1 MTAATNG
8 DILLVDDDPGLL
20 RLLSIRLNAAG
31 YDVRAVQSGEIALEA
46 VETQR
51 PDLVITDLRMDRMDG
66 MQLLDELN
74 SRCTGLPVLI
84 LTAHGTIPD
93 AVSATQEGAVAFL
106 TKPVDK
112 TNLLDHVE
120 RALLLNGG
128 RKTDRSW
135 RADIVSRS
143 TAMEELLNQAR
154 RLAKTESSVLIT
166 GASGTG
172 KELLARAIHRA
183 SERSGEFVAI
193 NCAAIPEA
201 LLESEL
207 FGHAKGAFTGALRE
221 RAGLFEHASSGT
233 LFLDEIGDMP
243 LSLQAKLLRVLQE
256 RRVRP
261 VGSNS
266 AMAIDTRV
274 ISATN
279 HDLDSAMSN
288 GTFREDLYY
297 RLNVLELKMPLLAER
312 REDIPALVAHKLED
326 LAKEGISSKRFS
338 PGAMELLIS
347 AEWPGN
353 VRQLFNL
360 VEKTAALA
368 ASPVISVRQVK
379 RALGDQSAALRPF
392 AEAREEFTRSY
403 LIELMRLAQGNVSKA
418 ARMAKRNR
426 TDFYRL
432 LSKHRLDA
440 ADFKA

>member
-1 MTAATNG
+1 MAATSG

-31 YDVRAVQSGEIALEA
+31 YDVRAVQSGEVALEA

-74 SRCTGLPVLI
+74 RRCTGLPVLI

-93 AVSATQEGAVAFL
+93 AVSATQEGAIAFL

-112 TNLLDHVE
+112 TSLLDHVQ
-120 RALLLNGG
+120 RALQLNGT
-128 RKTDRSW
+128 RKADRSW
-135 RADIVSRS
+135 RAGIISRS
-143 TAMEELLNQAR
+143 ASMEELLNQAR
-154 RLAKTESSVLIT
+154 RLAKTESSVLIS

-172 KELLARAIHRA
+172 KELLARAIHSA

-193 NCAAIPEA
+193 NCAAIPDT

-221 RAGLFEHASSGT
+221 RTGLFKHASGGT

-243 LSLQAKLLRVLQE
+243 LNLQAKLLRVLQE
-256 RRVRP
+256 RQVRP
-261 VGSNS
+261 LGSNI
-266 AMAIDTRV
+266 ALPIDARV

-279 HDLDSAMSN
+279 HDLDSAMRDGS
-288 GTFREDLYY
+288 FREDLYY
-297 RLNVLELKMPLLAER
+297 RLNVLELQMPTLAER
-312 REDIPALVAHKLED
+312 REDIPVLVAHKLEE
-326 LAKEGISSKRFS
+326 LASNAGTIRRFS
-338 PGAMELLIS
+338 PGAVELLMV

-360 VEKTAALA
+360 VEKTAALS
-368 ASPVISVRQVK
+368 ASPVISVRQ
-379 RALGDQSAALRPF
+379 
-392 AEAREEFTRSY
+392 
-403 LIELMRLAQGNVSKA
+403 
-418 ARMAKRNR
+418 
-426 TDFYRL
+426 
-432 LSKHRLDA
+432 
-440 ADFKA
+440 

>member
-1 MTAATNG
+1 MAATSG

-31 YDVRAVQSGEIALEA
+31 YEVRAVQSGEIALEA

-74 SRCTGLPVLI
+74 RRCTGLPVLI

-112 TNLLDHVE
+112 TSLLDHVE
-120 RALLLNGG
+120 KALQLNGS
-128 RKTDRSW
+128 RKSDRSW

-143 TAMEELLNQAR
+143 AVMEEVLNQAR
-154 RLAKTESSVLIT
+154 RLAKTESSVLIS

-183 SERSGEFVAI
+183 SERSGEFVAV

-207 FGHAKGAFTGALRE
+207 FGHAKGAFTGASRE
-221 RAGLFEHASSGT
+221 RTGLFEYANGGT
-233 LFLDEIGDMP
+233 MFLDEIGDMP
-243 LSLQAKLLRVLQE
+243 VSLQAKLLRVLQE

-266 AMAIDTRV
+266 VLPIDTRV

-279 HDLDSAMSN
+279 HDLESAMGDGS
-288 GTFREDLYY
+288 FREDLFY
-297 RLNVLELKMPLLAER
+297 RLNVLELRIPVLSER
-312 REDIPALVAHKLED
+312 REDIPGLVAHKLEQ
-326 LAKEGISSKRFS
+326 LARDTGNTKRFS
-338 PGAMELLIS
+338 PGAMELLVS

-368 ASPVISVRQVK
+368 PSPVISVRQVK
-379 RALGDQSAALRPF
+379 QSLGDQSATLRPF
-392 AEAREEFTRSY
+392 AEAREDFTRSY
-403 LIELMRLAQGNVSKA
+403 LIELMRLSQGNVSKA

>member
-1 MTAATNG
+1 MATTSG

-31 YDVRAVQSGEIALEA
+31 YEVRAVQSGEVALEA
-46 VETQR
+46 VEIQR

-74 SRCTGLPVLI
+74 RRCTGLPVLI

-93 AVSATQEGAVAFL
+93 AVSATQEGAVGFL

-112 TNLLDHVE
+112 TSLLDHVE
-120 RALLLNGG
+120 RALQFNGR

-135 RADIVSRS
+135 RADIVSRG
-143 TAMEELLNQAR
+143 TIMEELLNQAR
-154 RLAKTESSVLIT
+154 RLAKTESSVLIS

-172 KELLARAIHRA
+172 KELLARAIHLA
-183 SERSGEFVAI
+183 SERSGEFVAV

-201 LLESEL
+201 LMESEL
-207 FGHAKGAFTGALRE
+207 FGHARGAFTGALRE
-221 RAGLFEHASSGT
+221 RTGLFEHANGGT
-233 LFLDEIGDMP
+233 MFLDEIGDMP
-243 LSLQAKLLRVLQE
+243 LSLQPKLLRVLQE

-266 AMAIDTRV
+266 PRPIDTRV

-279 HDLDSAMSN
+279 HDLGSAMGDGS
-288 GTFREDLYY
+288 FREDLYY
-297 RLNVLELKMPLLAER
+297 RLNVLELRMPILSER
-312 REDIPALVAHKLED
+312 REDIPALVAHKLGD
-326 LAKEGISSKRFS
+326 LATNAGTSKCFS

-368 ASPVISVRQVK
+368 TSPVISVRQVK
-379 RALGDQSAALRPF
+379 QALGDQSAALRPF
-392 AEAREEFTRSY
+392 AEAREDFTRSY
-403 LIELMRLAQGNVSKA
+403 LIELMRLSQGNVSKA

>member
-1 MTAATNG
+1 MTATNG
-8 DILLVDDDPGLL
+8 DILLVDDDPSLL
-20 RLLSIRLNAAG
+20 RLLSIRLSAAG
-31 YDVRAVQSGEIALEA
+31 YDVRAAQNGETALEA
-46 VETQR
+46 VDNQR

-74 SRCTGLPVLI
+74 RRCTGLPVLI

-112 TNLLDHVE
+112 TSLLEQVE
-120 RALLLNGG
+120 RAMQFTGS
-128 RKTDRSW
+128 RKQERSW
-135 RADIVSRS
+135 RSDIVSRS
-143 TAMEELLNQAR
+143 ACMDELLNQAR
-154 RLAKTESSVLIT
+154 RLAKTDSSVLIS

-183 SERSGEFVAI
+183 SERPGEFVAI

-221 RAGLFEHASSGT
+221 RPGLFEHANGGT

-266 AMAIDTRV
+266 AMPIDTRV

-279 HDLDSAMSN
+279 HDLDSAMRD
-288 GTFREDLYY
+288 GRFREDLFY
-297 RLNVLELKMPLLAER
+297 RLNVLELHIPALAER
-312 REDIPALVAHKLED
+312 REDIPVLVAHKLDE
-326 LAKEGISSKRFS
+326 LAQETGASKRFS
-338 PGAMELLIS
+338 PGAMELLM
-347 AEWPGN
+347 AADWPGN

-360 VEKTAALA
+360 VEKTAALS

-392 AEAREEFTRSY
+392 AEAREEFTRNY
-403 LIELMRLAQGNVSKA
+403 LIELMRLSQGNVSKA

-432 LSKHRLDA
+432 LAKHRLDA

>member
-1 MTAATNG
+1 MAATSG

-31 YDVRAVQSGEIALEA
+31 YDVRAVQSGEVALEA

-74 SRCTGLPVLI
+74 RRCTGLPVLI

-93 AVSATQEGAVAFL
+93 AVSATQEGAIGFL

-112 TNLLDHVE
+112 TSLLEHVQ
-120 RALLLNGG
+120 RALQLNGG
-128 RKTDRSW
+128 RKAGRSW
-135 RADIVSRS
+135 RAGIVSRS
-143 TAMEELLNQAR
+143 ASMEELLNQAR
-154 RLAKTESSVLIT
+154 RLATTESSVLIS

-172 KELLARAIHRA
+172 KELLARAIHSA
-183 SERSGEFVAI
+183 SERSGEFVAV
-193 NCAAIPEA
+193 NCAAIPDT

-221 RAGLFEHASSGT
+221 RTGLFEHASGGT
-233 LFLDEIGDMP
+233 LFLDEIGDMA
-243 LSLQAKLLRVLQE
+243 LNLQAKLLRVLQE
-256 RRVRP
+256 RQVRP
-261 VGSNS
+261 VGSNI
-266 AMAIDTRV
+266 ALPIDARV

-279 HDLDSAMSN
+279 HDLDSAMRD
-288 GTFREDLYY
+288 GKFREDLYY
-297 RLNVLELKMPLLAER
+297 RLNVLELLVPTLAER
-312 REDIPALVAHKLED
+312 REDIPVLVVHKLEE
-326 LAKEGISSKRFS
+326 LASSAGAAKRFS
-338 PGAMELLIS
+338 PGAVELLMV

-360 VEKTAALA
+360 VEKTAALS

-379 RALGDQSAALRPF
+379 RALGDQSAAMQPF

-403 LIELMRLAQGNVSKA
+403 LIELMQLSQGNVSKA

>member
-1 MTAATNG
+1 VTATSG
-8 DILLVDDDPGLL
+8 DILLVDDDPSLL
-20 RLLSIRLNAAG
+20 RLLSIRLNSAG
-31 YDVRAVQSGEIALEA
+31 YDVRAVQNGETALEA
-46 VETQR
+46 VDTLR

-74 SRCTGLPVLI
+74 RRCTGLPVLI

-112 TNLLDHVE
+112 TSLLEQVE
-120 RALLLNGG
+120 RALQLNGG
-128 RKTDRSW
+128 RGQIRSW
-135 RADIVSRS
+135 RSDIVSRS
-143 TAMEELLNQAR
+143 ASMDELLNQAR
-154 RLAKTESSVLIT
+154 RLAKTESSVLIS

-172 KELLARAIHRA
+172 KELLARAIHLA
-183 SERSGEFVAI
+183 SERSGEFVAV

-207 FGHAKGAFTGALRE
+207 FGHAKGAFTGALHE
-221 RAGLFEHASSGT
+221 RRGLFEHANGGT

-266 AMAIDTRV
+266 AVSIDTRV

-279 HDLDSAMSN
+279 HDLDSAMRESR
-288 GTFREDLYY
+288 FRDDLYY
-297 RLNVLELKMPLLAER
+297 RLNVLELHMPALAER
-312 REDIPALVAHKLED
+312 REDIPVLVAHKLEE
-326 LAKEGISSKRFS
+326 LATESGTSKRFS
-338 PGAMELLIS
+338 PGAMELLMA

-360 VEKTAALA
+360 VEKTAALS

-379 RALGDQSAALRPF
+379 HALGDQSAAMRPF
-392 AEAREEFTRSY
+392 AEAREEFTRNY
-403 LIELMRLAQGNVSKA
+403 LIELMRLSQGNVSKA

-432 LSKHRLDA
+432 LAKHRLDA

>member
-1 MTAATNG
+1 VTATSG

-31 YDVRAVQSGEIALEA
+31 YDVRAVQNGEIALEA

-74 SRCTGLPVLI
+74 RRCTGLPVLI

-112 TNLLDHVE
+112 TSLLEQVE
-120 RALLLNGG
+120 RALQLNGG
-128 RKTDRSW
+128 RGQVRNWRS
-135 RADIVSRS
+135 DIVSRS
-143 TAMEELLNQAR
+143 ASMDELLNQAR
-154 RLAKTESSVLIT
+154 RLAKTESSVLIS

-183 SERSGEFVAI
+183 SERSGEFVAV

-221 RAGLFEHASSGT
+221 RRGLFEHANGGT

-266 AMAIDTRV
+266 AVPIDTRV

-279 HDLDSAMSN
+279 HDLDSAMRD
-288 GTFREDLYY
+288 GGFREDLYY
-297 RLNVLELKMPLLAER
+297 RLNVLELEMPTLAER
-312 REDIPALVAHKLED
+312 REDIPVLVAHKLEE
-326 LAKEGISSKRFS
+326 LATESGTGKRFS
-338 PGAMELLIS
+338 PGAMELLMA

-360 VEKTAALA
+360 VEKTGTLS

-379 RALGDQSAALRPF
+379 RALGDQSAEMRPF
-392 AEAREEFTRSY
+392 AEAREEFTRNY
-403 LIELMRLAQGNVSKA
+403 LIELMRLSQGNVSKA

-432 LSKHRLDA
+432 LAKHRLDA

>member
-1 MTAATNG
+1 MADTKG
-8 DILLVDDDPGLL
+8 EILLVDDDPGLL

-31 YDVRAVQSGEIALEA
+31 YGVRAVQSGEIALEA

-74 SRCTGLPVLI
+74 RRCTGLPVLI

-112 TNLLDHVE
+112 TSLLDQVE
-120 RALLLNGG
+120 RALQLNGG
-128 RKTDRSW
+128 RTLARSW
-135 RADIVSRS
+135 RAGIISRS
-143 TAMEELLNQAR
+143 ATMEELLNQAR
-154 RLAKTESSVLIT
+154 RMAKTESSVLIS

-183 SERSGEFVAI
+183 SERSGEFVAV
-193 NCAAIPEA
+193 NCAAIPET

-221 RAGLFEHASSGT
+221 RTGLFEHASRGT

-261 VGSNS
+261 VGSNTVLP
-266 AMAIDTRV
+266 IDARV

-279 HDLDSAMSN
+279 HDLDAAMRDGS
-288 GTFREDLYY
+288 FREDLYY
-297 RLNVLELKMPLLAER
+297 RLNVLELQMPTLAER
-312 REDIPALVAHKLED
+312 REDIPVLVAHKLED
-326 LAKEGISSKRFS
+326 LANETGVTKRFS
-338 PGAMELLIS
+338 PGSVELLMV

-360 VEKTAALA
+360 VEKTVALS

-379 RALGDQSAALRPF
+379 RALGDQSAAMRPF
-392 AEAREEFTRSY
+392 AEAREEFTRNY
-403 LIELMRLAQGNVSKA
+403 LIELMRLSQGNVSKA

-440 ADFKA
+440 TDFKA

>member
-1 MTAATNG
+1 MAATRG

-20 RLLSIRLNAAG
+20 RLLSIRLDAAG
-31 YDVRAVQSGEIALEA
+31 YDVRAVQSGEVALEA

-74 SRCTGLPVLI
+74 RRCTGLPVLI

-93 AVSATQEGAVAFL
+93 AVSATQEGAIAFL

-112 TNLLDHVE
+112 TSLLDHVE
-120 RALLLNGG
+120 RALQLNGS
-128 RKTDRSW
+128 RKSDRSW

-143 TAMEELLNQAR
+143 ANMEELLSQAR
-154 RLAKTESSVLIT
+154 RLAKTTSSVLIS

-183 SERSGEFVAI
+183 SERPGEFVAV

-221 RAGLFEHASSGT
+221 RTGLFEHADGGT
-233 LFLDEIGDMP
+233 MFLDEIGDMP

-261 VGSNS
+261 VGSNNVLP
-266 AMAIDTRV
+266 IDTRV

-279 HDLDSAMSN
+279 HDLESAMGDGS
-288 GTFREDLYY
+288 FREDLYY
-297 RLNVLELKMPLLAER
+297 RLNVLELRMPTLSER

-326 LAKEGISSKRFS
+326 LATDGRTTKRFS
-338 PGAMELLIS
+338 PGAMELLVS

-360 VEKTAALA
+360 VEKTVALA

-379 RALGDQSAALRPF
+379 QALGDQSAALRPF
-392 AEAREEFTRSY
+392 AEAREDFTRSY
-403 LIELMRLAQGNVSKA
+403 LIELMRLSQGNVSKA

>member
-1 MTAATNG
+1 VAATSG

-31 YDVRAVQSGEIALEA
+31 YDVRAVQNGETALEA

-51 PDLVITDLRMDRMDG
+51 PDLVITDLRMDSMDG

-74 SRCTGLPVLI
+74 RRCTGLPVLI

-112 TNLLDHVE
+112 TSLLEQVE
-120 RALLLNGG
+120 RALQLNGG
-128 RKTDRSW
+128 RVQVRSW
-135 RADIVSRS
+135 RSDIVSRS
-143 TAMEELLNQAR
+143 ARMDEVLNQAR
-154 RLAKTESSVLIT
+154 RLAKTDSSVLIS

-183 SERSGEFVAI
+183 SERSGEFVAV

-221 RAGLFEHASSGT
+221 RRGLFEHANDGT

-266 AMAIDTRV
+266 AVPIDTRV

-279 HDLDSAMSN
+279 HDLDAAMRDGS
-288 GTFREDLYY
+288 FREDLYY
-297 RLNVLELKMPLLAER
+297 RLNVLELHIPTLADR
-312 REDIPALVAHKLED
+312 REDIPLLVAHKLKD
-326 LAKEGISSKRFS
+326 LATETGSSKRFS
-338 PGAMELLIS
+338 PGAMELLM
-347 AEWPGN
+347 AADWPGN

-360 VEKTAALA
+360 VEKTAALS

-379 RALGDQSAALRPF
+379 RALGDQAAELRPY
-392 AEAREEFTRSY
+392 AEAREEFTRNY
-403 LIELMRLAQGNVSKA
+403 LIELMRLTQGNVSKA

-432 LSKHRLDA
+432 LAKHRLDA
-440 ADFKA
+440 TDFKA

>member
-1 MTAATNG
+1 MAATKG

-31 YDVRAVQSGEIALEA
+31 YDVRAVQNGEVALEA

-74 SRCTGLPVLI
+74 RRCTGLPVLI

-112 TNLLDHVE
+112 TSLLDQVE
-120 RALLLNGG
+120 RALQLNGG
-128 RKTDRSW
+128 RKPARSW
-135 RADIVSRS
+135 RAGIISRS
-143 TAMEELLNQAR
+143 ATMEELLNQAR
-154 RLAKTESSVLIT
+154 RLAKTESSVLIS

-183 SERSGEFVAI
+183 SERSGEFVAV
-193 NCAAIPEA
+193 NCAAIPET

-221 RAGLFEHASSGT
+221 RTGLFEHASGGT

-261 VGSNS
+261 VGSNTV
-266 AMAIDTRV
+266 MPIDTRV

-279 HDLDSAMSN
+279 HDLDAAMRDGS
-288 GTFREDLYY
+288 FREDLYY
-297 RLNVLELKMPLLAER
+297 RLNVLELQMPTLAER
-312 REDIPALVAHKLED
+312 REDIPVLVAHKLED
-326 LAKEGISSKRFS
+326 LASETGVAKRFS
-338 PGAMELLIS
+338 PGAVELLMV

-360 VEKTAALA
+360 VEKTAALS

-379 RALGDQSAALRPF
+379 RALGDQSAAVRPF
-392 AEAREEFTRSY
+392 AEAREEFTRNY
-403 LIELMRLAQGNVSKA
+403 LIELMRLSQGNVSKA

-440 ADFKA
+440 TDFKA

>member
-1 MTAATNG
+1 MADTKG

-74 SRCTGLPVLI
+74 RRCTGLPVLI

-112 TNLLDHVE
+112 TSLLDQVE
-120 RALLLNGG
+120 RALQLNGG
-128 RKTDRSW
+128 RKLARSW
-135 RADIVSRS
+135 RAGIISRS
-143 TAMEELLNQAR
+143 ATMEELLNQAR
-154 RLAKTESSVLIT
+154 RMAKTESSVLIS

-183 SERSGEFVAI
+183 SERSGEFVAV
-193 NCAAIPEA
+193 NCAAIPET

-221 RAGLFEHASSGT
+221 RTGLFEHASRGT

-261 VGSNS
+261 VGSNTVLP
-266 AMAIDTRV
+266 IDTRV

-279 HDLDSAMSN
+279 HDLDAAMRDGN
-288 GTFREDLYY
+288 FREDLYY
-297 RLNVLELKMPLLAER
+297 RLNVLELQMPTLAER
-312 REDIPALVAHKLED
+312 REDIPVLVAHKLED
-326 LAKEGISSKRFS
+326 LASETGVAKRFS
-338 PGAMELLIS
+338 PGSVELLMV

-360 VEKTAALA
+360 VEKTVALS

-379 RALGDQSAALRPF
+379 RALGDQSAAMRPF
-392 AEAREEFTRSY
+392 AEAREEFTRNY
-403 LIELMRLAQGNVSKA
+403 LIELMRLSQGNVSKA

-440 ADFKA
+440 TDFKA

>member
-1 MTAATNG
+1 MAATSG

-31 YDVRAVQSGEIALEA
+31 YEVRAVQSGEVALEA

-74 SRCTGLPVLI
+74 RRCTGLPVLI

-112 TNLLDHVE
+112 TSLLDHVE
-120 RALLLNGG
+120 KALQLNGS
-128 RKTDRSW
+128 RKSDRSW

-143 TAMEELLNQAR
+143 AVMEEVLNQAR
-154 RLAKTESSVLIT
+154 RLAKTESSVLIS

-183 SERSGEFVAI
+183 SERSGEFVAV

-201 LLESEL
+201 LFESEL
-207 FGHAKGAFTGALRE
+207 FGHAKGAFTGASRE
-221 RAGLFEHASSGT
+221 RTGLFEHANGGT

-243 LSLQAKLLRVLQE
+243 VSLQAKLLRVLQE

-266 AMAIDTRV
+266 VLPIDTRV

-279 HDLDSAMSN
+279 HDLESAMDDGS
-288 GTFREDLYY
+288 FREDLFY
-297 RLNVLELKMPLLAER
+297 RLNVLELTIPILSER
-312 REDIPALVAHKLED
+312 REDIPGLVAHKLEE
-326 LAKEGISSKRFS
+326 LARDTGNTKRFS
-338 PGAMELLIS
+338 PGATELLVS

-368 ASPVISVRQVK
+368 PSPVISVRQVK
-379 RALGDQSAALRPF
+379 QSLGDQSAALRPF
-392 AEAREEFTRSY
+392 AEAREDFTRSY
-403 LIELMRLAQGNVSKA
+403 LIELMRLSQGNVSKA

>member
-1 MTAATNG
+1 MAATSG

-31 YDVRAVQSGEIALEA
+31 YDVRAVQSGEVALEA

-74 SRCTGLPVLI
+74 RRCTGLPVLI

-93 AVSATQEGAVAFL
+93 AVSATQDGAIAFL

-112 TNLLDHVE
+112 KSLLDHVQ
-120 RALLLNGG
+120 RALQLSGA
-128 RKTDRSW
+128 RKADRSW
-135 RADIVSRS
+135 RAGIVSRS
-143 TAMEELLNQAR
+143 ASMEELLNQAR
-154 RLAKTESSVLIT
+154 RLAKTESSVLIS

-172 KELLARAIHRA
+172 KELLARAIHSA
-183 SERSGEFVAI
+183 SERSGEFVAV
-193 NCAAIPEA
+193 NCAAIPDT

-221 RAGLFEHASSGT
+221 RTGLFEHASGGT

-243 LSLQAKLLRVLQE
+243 LNLQAKLLRVLQE
-256 RRVRP
+256 RQVRP
-261 VGSNS
+261 VGSNN
-266 AMAIDTRV
+266 ALPIDTRV

-279 HDLDSAMSN
+279 HDLDSAMRDGN
-288 GTFREDLYY
+288 FRQDLYY
-297 RLNVLELKMPLLAER
+297 RLNVLELQIPTLVER
-312 REDIPALVAHKLED
+312 REDIPVLVAHKLEE
-326 LAKEGISSKRFS
+326 LASNAGAAKRFS
-338 PGAMELLIS
+338 PGAMELLMV

-360 VEKTAALA
+360 VEKTAALS

-379 RALGDQSAALRPF
+379 RALGDQSAAMRPF

-403 LIELMRLAQGNVSKA
+403 LIELMRLSQGNVSKA

-440 ADFKA
+440 ADFKT

>member
-1 MTAATNG
+1 MASTSG

-74 SRCTGLPVLI
+74 RRCTGLPVLI

-112 TNLLDHVE
+112 NSLLEQVE
-120 RALLLNGG
+120 RALQLNGA
-128 RKTDRSW
+128 RQPERTWRS
-135 RADIVSRS
+135 DIVSRS
-143 TAMEELLNQAR
+143 TRMEELLNQAK
-154 RLAKTESSVLIT
+154 RLAKTESSVLIS

-183 SERSGEFVAI
+183 SERCGEFVAV

-207 FGHAKGAFTGALRE
+207 FGHAKGAFTGATRE
-221 RAGLFEHASSGT
+221 REGLFEHANGGT

-261 VGSNS
+261 VGSNN
-266 AMAIDTRV
+266 ALPIDTRV

-279 HDLDSAMSN
+279 HDLDSAMRE
-288 GTFREDLYY
+288 GRFREDLYY
-297 RLNVLELKMPLLAER
+297 RLNVLELQMPVLAER
-312 REDIPALVAHKLED
+312 REDIPVLVAHKLEE
-326 LAKEGISSKRFS
+326 LASESGSTKRFS
-338 PGAMELLIS
+338 PGAMELLMAS
-347 AEWPGN
+347 DWPGN

-360 VEKTAALA
+360 VEKTAALT

-379 RALGDQSAALRPF
+379 RALGDQSAAMRPF
-392 AEAREEFTRSY
+392 AEAREEFTRGY
-403 LIELMRLAQGNVSKA
+403 LIELMRLSQGNVSKA

-432 LSKHRLDA
+432 LAKHRLDA

>member
-1 MTAATNG
+1 VAATKG

-74 SRCTGLPVLI
+74 RRCTGLPVLI

-112 TNLLDHVE
+112 TSLLDQVE
-120 RALLLNGG
+120 RALQLNGG
-128 RKTDRSW
+128 RKLTRSW
-135 RADIVSRS
+135 RAGIISRS
-143 TAMEELLNQAR
+143 ATMEELMNQAR

-183 SERSGEFVAI
+183 SERSGEFVAV
-193 NCAAIPEA
+193 NCAAIPET

-207 FGHAKGAFTGALRE
+207 FGHAKGAFTGALQE
-221 RAGLFEHASSGT
+221 RTGLFQHASSGT

-261 VGSNS
+261 VGSNTVTP
-266 AMAIDTRV
+266 IDTRIV
-274 ISATN
+274 SATN
-279 HDLDSAMSN
+279 HDLDAAMRD
-288 GTFREDLYY
+288 GRFREDLYY
-297 RLNVLELKMPLLAER
+297 RLNVLELQIPTLAER
-312 REDIPALVAHKLED
+312 REDIPVLVAHKLED
-326 LAKEGISSKRFS
+326 LASDTGVAKRFS
-338 PGAMELLIS
+338 PGAVELLMV

-360 VEKTAALA
+360 VEKTAALS

-379 RALGDQSAALRPF
+379 RALGDQSAAVRPF
-392 AEAREEFTRSY
+392 AEAREEFTRNY
-403 LIELMRLAQGNVSKA
+403 LIELMRLSRGNVSKA
-418 ARMAKRNR
+418 ARMANRNR

>member
-1 MTAATNG
+1 MASTSG

-31 YDVRAVQSGEIALEA
+31 YEVRAVQSGEVALEA

-74 SRCTGLPVLI
+74 RRCTGLPVLI

-93 AVSATQEGAVAFL
+93 AVSATQEGAIAFL

-112 TNLLDHVE
+112 TSLLDHVE
-120 RALLLNGG
+120 RALQLNGA
-128 RKTDRSW
+128 RKSDRAW

-143 TAMEELLNQAR
+143 AKMEEVLSQAR
-154 RLAKTESSVLIT
+154 RLAKTESSVLIS

-183 SERSGEFVAI
+183 SERTGEFVAV

-221 RAGLFEHASSGT
+221 RTGLFEHASGGT

-243 LSLQAKLLRVLQE
+243 LSLQVKLLRVLQE

-266 AMAIDTRV
+266 VLPIDTRV

-279 HDLDSAMSN
+279 HDLESAM
-288 GTFREDLYY
+288 GDGRFREDLYY
-297 RLNVLELKMPLLAER
+297 RLNVLELRMPILSER
-312 REDIPALVAHKLED
+312 REDIPALVAHKLEE
-326 LAKEGISSKRFS
+326 LARDAGTNRRFS
-338 PGAMELLIS
+338 PGAMELLVS

-379 RALGDQSAALRPF
+379 QALGDQSAALRPF
-392 AEAREEFTRSY
+392 AEAREDFTRSY
-403 LIELMRLAQGNVSKA
+403 LIELMRLSQGNVSKA

>member
-1 MTAATNG
+1 MAATRG

-31 YDVRAVQSGEIALEA
+31 YEVRAVQSGEVALQA

-74 SRCTGLPVLI
+74 RRCTGLPVLI

-112 TNLLDHVE
+112 TSLLDHVE
-120 RALLLNGG
+120 KALQLNGS
-128 RKTDRSW
+128 RKSDRSW

-143 TAMEELLNQAR
+143 AVMEEVLNQAR
-154 RLAKTESSVLIT
+154 RLAKTESSVLIS

-183 SERSGEFVAI
+183 SERSGEFVAV

-221 RAGLFEHASSGT
+221 RAGLFEYANGGT
-233 LFLDEIGDMP
+233 MFLDEIGDMP
-243 LSLQAKLLRVLQE
+243 VSLQAKLLRVLQE

-266 AMAIDTRV
+266 VLPIDTRV

-279 HDLDSAMSN
+279 HDLESAMDDGS
-288 GTFREDLYY
+288 FREDLFY
-297 RLNVLELKMPLLAER
+297 RLNVLELHIPVLSER
-312 REDIPALVAHKLED
+312 REDIPGLVAHKLEE
-326 LAKEGISSKRFS
+326 LARDTGNTKRFS
-338 PGAMELLIS
+338 PGAVELLVS

-368 ASPVISVRQVK
+368 PSPVISVRQVK
-379 RALGDQSAALRPF
+379 QALGDQSAALRPF
-392 AEAREEFTRSY
+392 AEAREDFTRSY
-403 LIELMRLAQGNVSKA
+403 LIELMRLSQGNVSKA

>member
-1 MTAATNG
+1 VTATSG

-31 YDVRAVQSGEIALEA
+31 YDVRAVQNGETALEA

-74 SRCTGLPVLI
+74 RRCTGLPVLI

-112 TNLLDHVE
+112 TNLLEQVE
-120 RALLLNGG
+120 RALQLNGG
-128 RKTDRSW
+128 RGQMRSW
-135 RADIVSRS
+135 RSDIVSRS
-143 TAMEELLNQAR
+143 ASMDELLNQAR
-154 RLAKTESSVLIT
+154 RLAKTESSVLIS

-221 RAGLFEHASSGT
+221 RRGLFEHANGGT

-266 AMAIDTRV
+266 AVPIDTRV

-279 HDLDSAMSN
+279 HDLDSAMREGS
-288 GTFREDLYY
+288 FREDLYY
-297 RLNVLELKMPLLAER
+297 RLNVLELHMPNLVDR
-312 REDIPALVAHKLED
+312 REDIPVLVAHKLEE
-326 LAKEGISSKRFS
+326 LATESDTSKRFS
-338 PGAMELLIS
+338 PGAMELLMA

-360 VEKTAALA
+360 VEKTAALS

-379 RALGDQSAALRPF
+379 RALGDQSAEMRPF
-392 AEAREEFTRSY
+392 AEAREEFTRNY
-403 LIELMRLAQGNVSKA
+403 LIELMRLSQGNVSKA

-432 LSKHRLDA
+432 LAKHRLDA

>member
-1 MTAATNG
+1 MAATRG

-31 YDVRAVQSGEIALEA
+31 YEVRAVQSGEVALEA

-74 SRCTGLPVLI
+74 RRCTGLPVLI

-112 TNLLDHVE
+112 TSLLDHVE
-120 RALLLNGG
+120 KALQLNGS
-128 RKTDRSW
+128 RKSDRSW

-143 TAMEELLNQAR
+143 AVMEEVLNQAR
-154 RLAKTESSVLIT
+154 RLAKTESSVLIS

-183 SERSGEFVAI
+183 SERSGEFVAV

-201 LLESEL
+201 LFESEL
-207 FGHAKGAFTGALRE
+207 FGHAKGAFTGASRE
-221 RAGLFEHASSGT
+221 RTGLFEHANGGT
-233 LFLDEIGDMP
+233 MFLDEIGDMP
-243 LSLQAKLLRVLQE
+243 VSLQAKLLRVLQE

-266 AMAIDTRV
+266 VLPIDTRV

-279 HDLDSAMSN
+279 HDLESAMDD
-288 GTFREDLYY
+288 GRFREDLFY
-297 RLNVLELKMPLLAER
+297 RLNVLELHIPVLSER
-312 REDIPALVAHKLED
+312 REDIPGLVAHKLEE
-326 LAKEGISSKRFS
+326 LARDTGNTKRFS
-338 PGAMELLIS
+338 PGATELLVS

-368 ASPVISVRQVK
+368 PSPVISVRQVK
-379 RALGDQSAALRPF
+379 QSLGDQSAALRPF
-392 AEAREEFTRSY
+392 AEAREDFTRSY
-403 LIELMRLAQGNVSKA
+403 LIELMRLSQGNVSKA

>member
-1 MTAATNG
+1 MAASGG
-8 DILLVDDDPGLL
+8 DILLVDDDPSLL

-31 YDVRAVQSGEIALEA
+31 YDVRAVHNGEVALEA

-74 SRCTGLPVLI
+74 RRCTGLPVLI

-112 TNLLDHVE
+112 TSLLDQVE
-120 RALLLNGG
+120 RALQLNGG
-128 RKTDRSW
+128 RQPERTWRS
-135 RADIVSRS
+135 DIVSRS
-143 TAMEELLNQAR
+143 TSMEELLSQAR
-154 RLAKTESSVLIT
+154 RLAKTESSVLIS

-183 SERSGEFVAI
+183 SGRSGEFVAV

-207 FGHAKGAFTGALRE
+207 FGHAKGAFTGALNE
-221 RAGLFEHASSGT
+221 RSGLFEHANGGT

-261 VGSNS
+261 VGSNIS
-266 AMAIDTRV
+266 IPIDTRV

-279 HDLDSAMSN
+279 HDLDSAMRD
-288 GTFREDLYY
+288 GRFREDLYY
-297 RLNVLELKMPLLAER
+297 RLNVLELQMPTLAER
-312 REDIPALVAHKLED
+312 REDIPVLVAFKLEE
-326 LAKEGISSKRFS
+326 LASESGKAKRFS
-338 PGAMELLIS
+338 PGAMELLMA

-360 VEKTAALA
+360 VEKTAALS

-379 RALGDQSAALRPF
+379 RALGDQSAEMRPF

-403 LIELMRLAQGNVSKA
+403 LIELMRLSQGNVSKA

-432 LSKHRLDA
+432 LAKHRLDA

>member
-1 MTAATNG
+1 MAATRG

-31 YDVRAVQSGEIALEA
+31 YEVRAVQSGEVALEA

-74 SRCTGLPVLI
+74 RRCTGLPVLI

-112 TNLLDHVE
+112 TSLLDHVE
-120 RALLLNGG
+120 KALQLNGS
-128 RKTDRSW
+128 RKSDRSW

-143 TAMEELLNQAR
+143 AVMEEVLNQAR
-154 RLAKTESSVLIT
+154 RLAKTESSVLIS

-183 SERSGEFVAI
+183 SERSGEFVAV

-207 FGHAKGAFTGALRE
+207 FGHAKGAFTGASRE
-221 RAGLFEHASSGT
+221 RTGLFEYANGGT
-233 LFLDEIGDMP
+233 MFLDEIGDMP
-243 LSLQAKLLRVLQE
+243 VSLQAKLLRVLQE

-266 AMAIDTRV
+266 VLPIDTRV

-279 HDLDSAMSN
+279 HDLESAMDDGS
-288 GTFREDLYY
+288 FREDLFY
-297 RLNVLELKMPLLAER
+297 RLNVLELRIPVLSER
-312 REDIPALVAHKLED
+312 REDIPGLVAHKLEE
-326 LAKEGISSKRFS
+326 LARDTGNTKRFS
-338 PGAMELLIS
+338 PGATELLVS

-368 ASPVISVRQVK
+368 PSPVISVRQVK
-379 RALGDQSAALRPF
+379 QSLGDQSAALRPF
-392 AEAREEFTRSY
+392 AEAREDFTRSY
-403 LIELMRLAQGNVSKA
+403 LIELMRLSQGNVSKA

>member
-1 MTAATNG
+1 MATTSG

-31 YDVRAVQSGEIALEA
+31 YEVRAAQNGETALEA
-46 VETQR
+46 VERRQ

-74 SRCTGLPVLI
+74 RRCSGLPVLI

-112 TNLLDHVE
+112 NSLLEQVD
-120 RALLLNGG
+120 RALQLNGSRRG
-128 RKTDRSW
+128 EHSW
-135 RADIVSRS
+135 RSDIISRS
-143 TAMEELLNQAR
+143 ARMDELLNQAR
-154 RLAKTESSVLIT
+154 RLAKTESSVLIS
-166 GASGTG
+166 GDSGTG

-183 SERSGEFVAI
+183 SDRSGEFVAV

-207 FGHAKGAFTGALRE
+207 FGHARGAFTGALRE
-221 RAGLFEHASSGT
+221 RQGLFEHAGGGT

-243 LSLQAKLLRVLQE
+243 MSLQAKLLRVLQE

-266 AMAIDTRV
+266 SMPIDTRV

-279 HDLDSAMSN
+279 HDLDAAMRE
-288 GTFREDLYY
+288 GRFRDDLYY
-297 RLNVLELKMPLLAER
+297 RLNVLELHIPPLAER
-312 REDIPALVAHKLED
+312 REDIPVLVAHKLDE
-326 LAKEGISSKRFS
+326 LAEEADSAKRFS
-338 PGAMELLIS
+338 PGAMELLMG
-347 AEWPGN
+347 ADWPGN

-360 VEKTAALA
+360 VEKTAALS

-379 RALGDQSAALRPF
+379 RALGDQSSAMRPF
-392 AEAREEFTRSY
+392 AEAREEFTRNY
-403 LIELMRLAQGNVSKA
+403 LIELMRLSQGNVSKA

-432 LSKHRLDA
+432 LAKHRLDA

>member
-1 MTAATNG
+1 MAATSG

-31 YDVRAVQSGEIALEA
+31 YEVRAVQSGEVALEA

-74 SRCTGLPVLI
+74 RRCTGLPVLI

-112 TNLLDHVE
+112 TSLLDHVE
-120 RALLLNGG
+120 KALQLNGS
-128 RKTDRSW
+128 RKSDRSW

-143 TAMEELLNQAR
+143 AVMEEVLNQAR
-154 RLAKTESSVLIT
+154 RLAKTESSVLIS

-183 SERSGEFVAI
+183 SERSGEFVAV

-221 RAGLFEHASSGT
+221 RTGLFEHASGGT
-233 LFLDEIGDMP
+233 MFLDEIGDMP
-243 LSLQAKLLRVLQE
+243 VSLQAKLLRVLQE

-266 AMAIDTRV
+266 VLPIDTRV

-279 HDLDSAMSN
+279 HDLESAMDDGS
-288 GTFREDLYY
+288 FREDLFY
-297 RLNVLELKMPLLAER
+297 RLNVLELTIPGLSER
-312 REDIPALVAHKLED
+312 REDIPGLVAHKLEE
-326 LAKEGISSKRFS
+326 LARDTGNTKRFS
-338 PGAMELLIS
+338 PGAMELLVS

-368 ASPVISVRQVK
+368 PSPVISVRQVK
-379 RALGDQSAALRPF
+379 QALGDQSAALRPF
-392 AEAREEFTRSY
+392 AEAREDFTRSY
-403 LIELMRLAQGNVSKA
+403 LIELMRLNQGNVSKA